1 MDVVMVRNGTRE
13 EKKALKNFQTKEQKS
28 KVRTEKTEISQITQR
43 GGGGGKRNQR
53 MNTSR
58 NTSNRIFL

>member
-43 GGGGGKRNQR
+43 GGGGGQTKPTNEYK
-53 MNTSR
+53 
-58 NTSNRIFL
+58 